1 MKHRHPLSLL
11 CLLVASCC
19 TEQPDYTDRDTD
31 GPLADNYVL
40 GATGGKVPQPTEFAL
55 FNGKD
60 LSNWDFELSD
70 KNAEMS
76 DVWSVEDG
84 IIICKGTPAGYLR
97 TQKPYGDYELTVVYR
112 WAPGTQGGNSGV
124 LLHASTP
131 RELGIWPKCLESQLE
146 AGSAGDFWQL
156 GETIE
161 VADADVRQKG
171 RRIMRHTDDVENP
184 LGEWNTM
191 IVRCN
196 AGDVS
201 VTVNGTPTNSGTH
214 GSAESGAICFQSEG
228 AEIHFK
234 EIRLTPIR

>member
-1 MKHRHPLSLL
+1 MRHLHHLSLL
-11 CLLVASCC
+11 CLLVASCNS
-19 TEQPDYTDRDTD
+19 DGSNSKSGSD

-70 KNAEMS
+70 KNADIS
-76 DVWSVEDG
+76 AVWSVQDG
-84 IIICKGTPAGYLR
+84 ILICKGTPTGYLR

-171 RRIMRHTDDVENP
+171 RRIMRHTDDVEKP

-191 IVRCN
+191 VVRCN
-196 AGDVS
+196 AADVS
-201 VTVNGTPTNSGTH
+201 VTVNGTPTNAGTH

-234 EIRLTPIR
+234 QISLQSLR

>member
-19 TEQPDYTDRDTD
+19 TEADFAESGTD

-40 GATGGKVPQPTEFAL
+40 GAAGGELPQPTELAL
-55 FNGKD
+55 FNGED

-70 KNAEMS
+70 ESAEMS

-161 VADADVRQKG
+161 VADAATRQKG
-171 RRIMRHTDDVENP
+171 RRIIRHTDDVENP

-191 IVRCN
+191 IVRCD
-196 AGDVS
+196 AADVS
-201 VTVNGTPTNSGTH
+201 VTVNGTPTNSGSR

-234 EIRLTPIR
+234 TILLRFP

>member
-1 MKHRHPLSLL
+1 MRHIHHLSLL
-11 CLLVASCC
+11 CVLLAGCNS
-19 TEQPDYTDRDTD
+19 EGDPAKSDP
-31 GPLADNYVL
+31 GSPLKDNYIL
-40 GATGGKVPQPTEFAL
+40 GAPGGLLPQPREFAL
-55 FNGKD
+55 FNGED
-60 LSNWDFELSD
+60 LSNWDFELNDESA
-70 KNAEMS
+70 KIS

-84 IIICKGTPAGYLR
+84 ILICKGTPAGYLR
-97 TQKPYGDYELTVVYR
+97 TQKSYGDYELTVVYR

-161 VADADVRQKG
+161 VADANVRQKG
-171 RRIMRHTDDVENP
+171 RRIMRHTDDVEKP

-196 AGDVS
+196 AADVS
-201 VTVNGTPTNSGTH
+201 VSVNGTPTNAGTH

-228 AEIHFK
+228 AEIHF
-234 EIRLTPIR
+234 ERISLRGLR